1 MKKLFFF
8 TLILLVMSSG
18 VWGADVKVTALPEA
32 TEGAGGDLLIIVDDP
47 SGSATTKKIT
57 LTNLFGSTSTFTNA
71 TNCAVITPTSW
82 GDTSIVAT
90 VRQGSF
96 GSSDSAYLFVIDSD
110 GVASSGYAVTF
121 GSGGGQ
127 STRLNNITG
136 ARINFN

>member
-1 MKKLFFF
+1 MKKYLA
-8 TLILLVMSSG
+8 ILLALMLIPASALA
-18 VWGADVKVTALPEA
+18 ADVKISALPEA
-32 TEGAGGDLLIIVDDP
+32 TEGAGSDLLVIVDDP

-110 GVASSGYAVTF
+110 GVA
-121 GSGGGQ
+121 
-127 STRLNNITG
+127 
-136 ARINFN
+136 

>member
-1 MKKLFFF
+1 MKKLV
-8 TLILLVMSSG
+8 LMLMLLVMSTSA
-18 VWGADVKVTALPEA
+18 WGADVKVTALPEA
-32 TEGAGGDLLIIVDDP
+32 TGGTGDDLIIIVDDP
-47 SGSATTKKIT
+47 SGSAATKKIT

-121 GSGGGQ
+121 GSGGWQ